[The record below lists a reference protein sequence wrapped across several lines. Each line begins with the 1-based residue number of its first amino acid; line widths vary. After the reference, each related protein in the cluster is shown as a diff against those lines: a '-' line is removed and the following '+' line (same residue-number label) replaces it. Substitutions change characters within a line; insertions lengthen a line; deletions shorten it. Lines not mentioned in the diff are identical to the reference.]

1 MLNRKSAP
9 QFAEIKRFHLPSPEI
24 IMLDNGVPL
33 IQFDKVNQEVLRIEL
48 IFKAGKWFETKR
60 GTSYF
65 TAHLLDKGTLSKN
78 SLQIAETFDLF
89 GSSIEINPGFDFTSL
104 SLFTLSKNIKKVL
117 PLFCEI
123 ALSPA
128 FPDSEFTL
136 LKDIF
141 KQNLKINKEKSSYLA
156 GKLIRQNIFGSNH
169 PYGNSVDE
177 NDAEDLTQTDL
188 INFFKGRFHLHEVYV
203 TGLLNDSVKKMLTS
217 RLSEF
222 RIATEPEAT
231 LNFDEGQKNNSQHV
245 EKSDS
250 VQSSLRLG
258 KKIINRSSPDYPSI
272 VLLNHILG
280 GYFGSRLMK
289 NIREE
294 KGLTYGIHSSINTL
308 KKDAFF
314 LIGTDVNKD
323 NRELA
328 LSEIKAEIRRL
339 RENTIETEELETAKN
354 HLLGSLQLETA
365 NPFSVLEKIKTIR
378 LNQLNSDF
386 YSDLFDCIQITNS
399 ESIKSIAQSHLH
411 EENLFQVSVG

>member
-9 QFAEIKRFHLPSPEI
+9 QFAEIKRFHLPTPEI

-48 IFKAGKWFETKR
+48 IFKAGKWFETKK

-89 GSSIEINPGFDFTSL
+89 GSSIEVNPGFDFTSL
-104 SLFTLSKNIKKVL
+104 SLYTLSKNIKKVL

-177 NDAEDLTQTDL
+177 SEVEDLTQADL
-188 INFFKGRFHLHEVYV
+188 INFFKAKFHLHEVYV
-203 TGLLNDSVKKMLTS
+203 TGLLDDSVKKMLTYS
-217 RLSEF
+217 LSEF
-222 RIATEPEAT
+222 RIASETEAT
-231 LNFDEGQKNNSQHV
+231 LNFDKGQKNHSQHV
-245 EKSDS
+245 EKADS

-258 KKIINRSSPDYPSI
+258 KRIINRNSPDYPSI

-314 LIGTDVNKD
+314 LIGTDVNKE

-328 LSEIKAEIRRL
+328 ILEIKEEIRRL
-339 RENTIETEELETAKN
+339 RENTIHTEELETAKN

-386 YSDLFDCIQITNS
+386 YSDLFDGIQITNS
-399 ESIKSIAQSHLH
+399 EAIKSIAQSHLH
-411 EENLFQVSVG
+411 EESLFEVSVG

>member
-9 QFAEIKRFHLPSPEI
+9 QFAEIKRFHLPTPEI

-48 IFKAGKWFETKR
+48 VFKAGKWFETKK

-89 GSSIEINPGFDFTSL
+89 GSSIEVNPGFDFTSL
-104 SLFTLSKNIKKVL
+104 SLYTLSKNIKKVL

-141 KQNLKINKEKSSYLA
+141 KQNLKINREKSSYLA

-177 NDAEDLTQTDL
+177 IEVEDLTQADL
-188 INFFKGRFHLHEVYV
+188 INFFKAKFHLHEVYV
-203 TGLLNDSVKKMLTS
+203 TGLLDDSVKKMLTYS
-217 RLSEF
+217 LSEF
-222 RIATEPEAT
+222 RIASETEAT
-231 LNFDEGQKNNSQHV
+231 LNFDEGQKNHSQHV
-245 EKSDS
+245 EKADS

-258 KKIINRSSPDYPSI
+258 KRIINRNSPDYPSI

-314 LIGTDVNKD
+314 LIGTDVNKE

-328 LSEIKAEIRRL
+328 LLEIKEEIRRL
-339 RENTIETEELETAKN
+339 RENTIHTEELETAKN

-386 YSDLFDCIQITNS
+386 YSDLFDGIRITNS
-399 ESIKSIAQSHLH
+399 EAIKSIAQSHLH
-411 EENLFQVSVG
+411 EESLFEVSVG

>member
-9 QFAEIKRFHLPSPEI
+9 QFAEIERFHLPTPEI

-48 IFKAGKWFETKR
+48 IFKAGKWHETKR

-65 TAHLLDKGTLSKN
+65 TSHLLDKGTLSKN

-89 GSSIEINPGFDFTSL
+89 GSSVEVNPGFDFTSL
-104 SLFTLSKNIKKVL
+104 SLYTLSKNIKNVL

-123 ALSPA
+123 ALFPA

-177 NDAEDLTQTDL
+177 SEVEDLTQADL
-188 INFFKGRFHLHEVYV
+188 INFFKVKFHLHEVYV
-203 TGLLNDSVKKMLTS
+203 TGLLNDSVKQMLTRS
-217 RLSEF
+217 LSEF
-222 RIATEPEAT
+222 RIASETEAI
-231 LNFDEGQKNNSQHV
+231 LNFDEGQKKHTQHV

-258 KKIINRSSPDYPSI
+258 KKIINRNNPDYPSI

-308 KKDAFF
+308 KNDAFF
-314 LIGTDVNKD
+314 LIGTDVNKE

-339 RENTIETEELETAKN
+339 RENTIDTEELETAKN

-386 YSDLFDCIQITNS
+386 YSDLFDGIRVTNS
-399 ESIKSIAQSHLH
+399 EAIKSIAQSHLH
-411 EENLFQVSVG
+411 EENLYQVSVG